1 MISKDIIS
9 GKHEL
14 TILSNPEVDRN
25 LPKYKTDNKSS
36 FNSGSFSIGV
46 SGGFNMD
53 NSDSKEIKEGFISR
67 LLKSFKRTKKEKVDF
82 NEVKAFFENIKVD
95 IKKLNTEDSDIIDI
109 YLDQIEKAKS
119 TGQQALVD
127 MLLEKSKTVG
137 YESLLLNN
145 GITRFIESDT
155 IVKYYQM
162 LKHKKLLKLVYIKN
176 FVRIIPNDIIEEKL
190 RVDELKIFDNYV
202 VLGFDKDDKMSKMT
216 KKEIEKAKDPI
227 LFGIIKG
234 SNRLYFIGEWEDEH
248 CDLTLDEIYEKTNV
262 EKKKLNK
269 SNIIETA

>member
-25 LPKYKTDNKSS
+25 LPKYKNDKASV

-46 SGGFNMD
+46 SGNT
-53 NSDSKEIKEGFISR
+53 SDSKEIKEGFISR
-67 LLKSFKRTKKEKVDF
+67 LLKSFKRTKKEKIDF
-82 NEVKAFFENIKVD
+82 NEVKDFFENIKVD

-137 YESLLLNN
+137 YESLLLNS

-155 IVKYYQM
+155 IVKYYKM

-176 FVRIIPNDIIEEKL
+176 FVRIIPDNIIEEKL